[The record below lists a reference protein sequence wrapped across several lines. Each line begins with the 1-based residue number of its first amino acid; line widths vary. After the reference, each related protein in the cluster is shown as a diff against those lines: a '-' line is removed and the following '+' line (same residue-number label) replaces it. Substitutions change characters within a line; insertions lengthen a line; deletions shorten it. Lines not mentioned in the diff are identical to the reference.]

1 MGRRPTRRDRG
12 AFTLRTLIGQSAAS
26 RATEGV
32 LADDDNERQQR
43 PEPPPNMVVSKNGA
57 LYVALAI
64 LGVIALSVMLGVLT
78 SS

>member
-1 MGRRPTRRDRG
+1 M
-12 AFTLRTLIGQSAAS
+12 
-26 RATEGV
+26 
-32 LADDDNERQQR
+32 ADDENERQQR

-64 LGVIALSVMLGVLT
+64 LGVIALSVMLGLFT